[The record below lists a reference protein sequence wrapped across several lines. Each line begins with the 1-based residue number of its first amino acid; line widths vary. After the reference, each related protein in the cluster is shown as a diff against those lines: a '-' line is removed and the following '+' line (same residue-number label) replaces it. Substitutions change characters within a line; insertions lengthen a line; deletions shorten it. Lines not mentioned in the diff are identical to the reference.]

1 MNIEIWVPVIVAFI
15 TSVAASGII
24 AVIAQRKKVAADTA
38 STLVDTA
45 GDIVAE
51 YKSQLKEC
59 KEEIAQLKLE
69 LETAERKLADAYAEI
84 RRLQEDNKQ
93 LNRRLARL
101 EN

>member
-1 MNIEIWVPVIVAFI
+1 MNIELWVPVIVAFI
-15 TSVAASGII
+15 SSVAASGII

-59 KEEIAQLKLE
+59 KEEISKLREELESTEAKLE
-69 LETAERKLADAYAEI
+69 AAYIQI
-84 RRLQEDNKQ
+84 RRLQEENKY
-93 LNRRLARL
+93 LNRRITGL
-101 EN
+101 EH